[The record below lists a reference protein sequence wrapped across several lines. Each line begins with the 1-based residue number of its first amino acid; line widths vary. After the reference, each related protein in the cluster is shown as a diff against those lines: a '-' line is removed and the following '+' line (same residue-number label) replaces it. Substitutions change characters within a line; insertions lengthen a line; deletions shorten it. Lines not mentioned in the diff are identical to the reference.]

1 MGADLSRFPIERR
14 WQHLQKMAALDPQ
27 LMALFAAS
35 SGVGYLMIMSG
46 VQKSLLDWKRRRA
59 CPACGRRPCG
69 CQ

>member
-1 MGADLSRFPIERR
+1 MGLKVSDGAP
-14 WQHLQKMAALDPQ
+14 MARPKVMALDPQ
-27 LMALFAAS
+27 LMALFVAT

-69 CQ
+69 CV